1 MKHKCFHPACDK
13 MVATDLF
20 GCREHWYAL
29 PPNMRNEIWRVYR
42 EWKAKRSMY
51 HYGRMKEVQ
60 KKALD
65 FVTNRSAQIAA
76 LPPDDLA
83 RNLPSTHLNCIGAER
98 CQANT
103 ETSQPA

>member
-29 PPNMRNEIWRVYR
+29 PPDMRSEIYRVYR
-42 EWKAKRSMY
+42 EWKSKRSMY
-51 HYGRMKEVQ
+51 HYRRMKEVQ
-60 KKALD
+60 QKVID
-65 FVTNRSAQIAA
+65 FVTNRAAQISK

-83 RNLPSTHLNCIGAER
+83 RKFPSTHLNCIGSDVG
-98 CQANT
+98 QANV
-103 ETSQPA
+103 ETLQP